1 MNTMIIIT
9 VLTAV
14 VSYLI
19 GSINFSIIISK
30 AISGKDIR
38 ESGSGNAGA
47 TNMLR
52 THGKKFAI
60 ITLLCDIAKG
70 VLAVLLTILFVIL
83 YGHLVLQLPSRYAEM
98 RGNLNVTMDGISAL
112 FLALPYIAGLFV
124 MFGHCFPVF
133 FGFKGGKGVATALG
147 VVMTLDWKIGIIVL
161 VVAIALMAITRYVSL
176 GSVVA
181 AALFVILT
189 IAKQIFTG
197 NINPYIIVCSTLMGL
212 LVILRHHA
220 NIGRLIHGTE
230 NKLSFSKKE
239 PASPEEDKS

>member
-1 MNTMIIIT
+1 MNTVIIIT
-9 VLTAV
+9 VVTAV

-19 GSINFSIIISK
+19 GSVNFSILISK

-52 THGKKFAI
+52 THGKKMAI

-70 VLAVLLTILFVIL
+70 ILAVLIAILLKWYIHEQMEFTGILAMGLDSVKLSFTAVGLNDALTYL
-83 YGHLVLQLPSRYAEM
+83 
-98 RGNLNVTMDGISAL
+98 
-112 FLALPYIAGLFV
+112 AGLFV
-124 MFGHCFPVF
+124 MLGHCFPVF

-147 VVMTLDWKIGIIVL
+147 IVMTLDWKIGIIVL
-161 VVAIALMAITRYVSL
+161 VVALALMAATRYVSL

-181 AALFVILT
+181 AALFVMLT
-189 IAKQIFTG
+189 IVKQFITG
-197 NINPYIIVCSTLMGL
+197 NINPYIMLCSVIMGL

-230 NKLSFSKKE
+230 NKLSFKKE
-239 PASPEEDKS
+239 KSE

>member
-1 MNTMIIIT
+1 MNTIIIIT
-9 VLTAV
+9 VITAV

-19 GSINFSIIISK
+19 GSINFSILISK

-70 VLAVLLTILFVIL
+70 VLAILLTVFCMRYVYGQLLFSGTYPPGL
-83 YGHLVLQLPSRYAEM
+83 YSPASYTNADFINEG
-98 RGNLNVTMDGISAL
+98 
-112 FLALPYIAGLFV
+112 LPYIAGLFV
-124 MFGHCFPVF
+124 MLGHCFPVF

-161 VVAIALMAITRYVSL
+161 VIALAIMAATRYVSL

-189 IAKQIFTG
+189 IAKMFISG
-197 NINPYIIVCSTLMGL
+197 NINPYIIVCSALMGL

-230 NKLSFSKKE
+230 NKLSFKKE